1 MALSKLGQLERKI
14 ARLSRRSKIAPPEF
28 LESELKRF
36 AAIERLK
43 RILIE
48 EINPESMVRILE
60 QEFKIYFEPRK
71 TRIRL
76 IDDWKYVYAGSNAQ
90 IELFLCDNDFQI
102 ATTKMGFGH
111 YREMVLVIES
121 DHIRKASPKSLP
133 EGVQKKLLEGQNGYV
148 YVSSNG
154 RIKPFNDQKHFQ
166 AAISKGGV
174 GYCLDKAFVGRYRW
188 IGEVSQEDL
197 PERVKNYFIG
207 IGYLYP
213 NEDGTLTIH
222 GNARRGQRSA
232 TLINPSGNAFLSRDR
247 IRIPYYE
254 THYGRIEKS
263 TFTMEGS
270 LTERELW
277 KFWGDLLAMEVSGEG
292 YYYYTKTNFRRREQ
306 GLAVRR
312 KLQETLDFGHCLVP
326 QRYICKEPKIEEW
339 GWNEDCL
346 GKYLPRVIEQLNLK
360 PRQL

>member
-71 TRIRL
+71 TKIRL

-133 EGVQKKLLEGQNGYV
+133 EGVQKKLLEGQYGYV

-154 RIKPFNDQKHFQ
+154 RIKPFNDQNHFQ

-174 GYCLDKAFVGRYRW
+174 GYCLTKAFVGRYRW

-213 NEDGTLTIH
+213 NQDGTLSIH

-232 TLINPSGNAFLSRDR
+232 N
-247 IRIPYYE
+247 
-254 THYGRIEKS
+254 
-263 TFTMEGS
+263 
-270 LTERELW
+270 
-277 KFWGDLLAMEVSGEG
+277 
-292 YYYYTKTNFRRREQ
+292 
-306 GLAVRR
+306 
-312 KLQETLDFGHCLVP
+312 
-326 QRYICKEPKIEEW
+326 
-339 GWNEDCL
+339 
-346 GKYLPRVIEQLNLK
+346 
-360 PRQL
+360 